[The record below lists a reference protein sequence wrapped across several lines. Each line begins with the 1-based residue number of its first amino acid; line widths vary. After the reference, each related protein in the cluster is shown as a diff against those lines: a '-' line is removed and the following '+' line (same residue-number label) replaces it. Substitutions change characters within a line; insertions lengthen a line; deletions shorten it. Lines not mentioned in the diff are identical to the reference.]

1 MSLPNY
7 LAQIKSSGI
16 YRFVWD
22 KSEIAGIPAQT
33 LRLVVGYSEKGPFN
47 TPVYITS
54 ATEFKSVYG
63 DISKKLEKRGIFF
76 HRLALQCLEKSPII
90 VLNLKKFQNET
101 VQASSFNVSDTVIK
115 QIETLVENIYDT
127 TRFWKLDPENIL
139 SATAAGDNS
148 TDEYKDKKYISI
160 SATDSKEGSC
170 SIFMRGYKPNGY
182 DVTINSWYS
191 AQGEEVPDYFAV
203 EKTEDGNTKTYNY
216 SSLLVSDFWAE
227 VFVFRGEFTPS
238 ICAAAPLNQYF
249 DIDGEEVKLKPYVLN
264 AFGEKID
271 TLTAL
276 ANDESSNFVN
286 SYNGCLL
293 PYFKNQLG
301 AYASLDLAFNIDNG
315 IHKMMMNLN
324 SDLLFDGT
332 LTIDKLVT
340 TGWTDKYAFGF
351 ELDKT
356 EQTCTLENGEIK
368 YSEYNGV
375 YEPDFIKYNL
385 SSDNLII
392 IDTEANNTETVYTF
406 AEYTEKTLEDATLK
420 VAWFTN
426 EEDETGIYVYEN
438 EIYTD
443 STNGL
448 EISDNLKIKT
458 QIKFDTLGITA
469 GNRIIVDD
477 NFYTISKVDDYE
489 IVAIDFEGNEK
500 PVKIIDEF
508 KLCNHSASITNTN
521 LKPIYFEGYTFA
533 ASKPDGTDDY
543 SKLKWQQN
551 ILSVLTE
558 YKGIRTALT
567 NRIDLDY
574 RYIVDTFEGLVETE
588 LHKELALIAK
598 EKDNAIALLN
608 FPAMKTF
615 KNCQYTS
622 FTDSQNRLQTKYIAE
637 GGNKQKAPGV
647 LFALVSEINGA
658 SYASYNTPLIFS
670 DGTVKTIVPAAGL
683 VSNDFMNKYETR
695 QPYYIVAGPT
705 YGRIKATGLVGPEY
719 NFTRADLDILEPM
732 GVNATVYVPRLGTY
746 INSNQ
751 TAKQNPVTALSKL
764 NVRELVIYLQD
775 EIEALL
781 QDYQW
786 EFNTQYLRDL
796 VKAKADTI
804 CERVKNNGG
813 LYNYLNVCDESNNTD
828 DVINNEMFV
837 LSTSI
842 EPGMGCGKM
851 VHELTIYKKGGMSSI
866 IK

>member
-22 KSEIAGIPAQT
+22 KSEIAGLPAET

-54 ATEFKSVYG
+54 AAEFKSVYG

-90 VLNLKKFQNET
+90 VLNLKKFKDEQ
-101 VQASSFNVSDTVIK
+101 VDAVSFDVYDTELKTIK
-115 QIETLVENIYDT
+115 LKVEDVFDT
-127 TRFWKLDPENIL
+127 TRFWKLDPEKIL
-139 SATAAGDNS
+139 EATSTSEENS
-148 TDEYKDKKYISI
+148 TDEDSKSKYISI
-160 SATDSKEGSC
+160 ATTDSKESSC

-182 DVTINSWYS
+182 DITVNSWYS
-191 AQGEEVPDYFAV
+191 AQGEEMPEYFSV
-203 EKTEDGNTKTYNY
+203 EGEGETVYNY
-216 SSLLVSDFWAE
+216 GSLLVSDFWAE

-249 DIDGEEVKLKPYVLN
+249 DIVEGKPQLKPYIVN

-276 ANDESSNFVN
+276 ANDESSNFIN

-324 SDLLFDGT
+324 SDLLFNGDVK
-332 LTIDKLVT
+332 INELVT
-340 TGWTDKYAFGF
+340 TGWLPENTSAFGF

-356 EQTCTLENGEIK
+356 TQNCTLDENGNIK
-368 YSEYNGV
+368 YSEV
-375 YEPDFIKYNL
+375 DFEPTFINYNL
-385 SSDNLII
+385 ENPFI
-392 IDTEANNTETVYTF
+392 TVKEGDEEVKYTF
-406 AEYTEKTLEDATLK
+406 VANVKSEDNNVYLYTTFKNDNDKTIIVYKDK
-420 VAWFTN
+420 VYDDPELTT
-426 EEDETGIYVYEN
+426 ESTGI
-438 EIYTD
+438 EI
-443 STNGL
+443 
-448 EISDNLKIKT
+448 IK
-458 QIKFDTLGITA
+458 QIKFITLGITV
-469 GNRIIVDD
+469 GNRIIFDEK
-477 NFYTISKVDDYE
+477 FYTISEVDDYYVKAFDFKGEE
-489 IVAIDFEGNEK
+489 IFIDINEAF
-500 PVKIIDEF
+500 D
-508 KLCNHSASITNTN
+508 LCNKSATITNTN
-521 LKPIYFEGYTFA
+521 LKPNYFEGYSFESA
-533 ASKPDGTDDY
+533 KPTSSSDFD
-543 SKLKWQQN
+543 KLKWQQN
-551 ILSVLTE
+551 ILSVLTD

-574 RYIVDTFEGLVETE
+574 RYIVDTFEGLIESE

-615 KNCQYTS
+615 KNCKYTS
-622 FTDSQNRLQTKYIAE
+622 FTDSQNRLQTKYIAA
-637 GGNKQKAPGV
+637 GGNKEKAPGL
-647 LFALVSEINGA
+647 LFSLVSEVNGA
-658 SYASYNTPLIFS
+658 SYVSYNTPLIFS

-683 VSNDFMNKYETR
+683 VSNNFMEKYQSR

-705 YGRIKATGLVGPEY
+705 YGRIIASGLVGPEY

-732 GVNATVYVPRLGTY
+732 GVNATVYVPRIGTY

-751 TAKQNPVTALSKL
+751 TAKQNPVTALSKI

-851 VHELTIYKKGGMSSI
+851 VHELTIYKKGQMSSI

>member
-90 VLNLKKFQNET
+90 VLNLKKFGTDVNKPEE
-101 VQASSFNVSDTVIK
+101 VDAVSFNVSDTPEASTLATEVI
-115 QIETLVENIYDT
+115 IPEGVEVEKIYDT
-127 TRFWKLDPENIL
+127 TRFWKLDPEKIL
-139 SATAAGDNS
+139 SATG
-148 TDEYKDKKYISI
+148 EEGKYISI

-203 EKTEDGNTKTYNY
+203 EKTEDGITKTYNY

-249 DIDGEEVKLKPYVLN
+249 NIDGEEVKLKPYVLN

-315 IHKMMMNLN
+315 VHKMMMNLN

-340 TGWTDKYAFGF
+340 TGWTDEYAFGF

-356 EQTCTLENGEIK
+356 EQVCSINQESLDIE
-368 YSEYNGV
+368 YSDYSGV
-375 YEPDFIKYNL
+375 YEPTFIKYALNAL
-385 SSDNLII
+385 ATPDLDEEQQTK
-392 IDTEANNTETVYTF
+392 ID
-406 AEYTEKTLEDATLK
+406 
-420 VAWFTN
+420 
-426 EEDETGIYVYEN
+426 
-438 EIYTD
+438 
-443 STNGL
+443 
-448 EISDNLKIKT
+448 KID
-458 QIKFDTLGITA
+458 FNTLGITV
-469 GNRIIVDD
+469 GNRILYPVSGD
-477 NFYTISKVDDYE
+477 NSYTIDDICTVTKISENKKE
-489 IVAIDFEGNEK
+489 ITAVNCSGTEYTFGIAESFI
-500 PVKIIDEF
+500 
-508 KLCNHSASITNTN
+508 LCNYSASITNTN

-533 ASKPDGTDDY
+533 ASKPEGTDDY

-558 YKGIRTALT
+558 YQGIRTALT

-683 VSNDFMNKYETR
+683 VSNDFMDKYETR

-851 VHELTIYKKGGMSSI
+851 VHELTIYKKGQMSSI

>member
-90 VLNLKKFQNET
+90 VLNLKKFGTDVNKPEM
-101 VQASSFNVSDTVIK
+101 VDAVSFNVSDAPKVSTSVTEVI
-115 QIETLVENIYDT
+115 IPEGVEVEKIYDT
-127 TRFWKLDPENIL
+127 TRFWKLDPEKIM
-139 SATAAGDNS
+139 SATG
-148 TDEYKDKKYISI
+148 EKDKYISI

-191 AQGEEVPDYFAV
+191 AQGEEVPDYFTI
-203 EKTEDGNTKTYNY
+203 EKTDEEDNTKTYNY
-216 SSLLVSDFWAE
+216 GSLLVSDFWAE
-227 VFVFRGEFTPS
+227 VFVFRGEFTPA

-324 SDLLFDGT
+324 SDLLFDET
-332 LTIDKLVT
+332 LTIDKLIT
-340 TGWTDKYAFGF
+340 TCWTDEYAFGI

-356 EQTCTLENGEIK
+356 EQVCSINQETLDIE
-368 YSEYNGV
+368 YSEYSGV
-375 YEPDFIKYNL
+375 YEPTFIKYEL
-385 SSDNLII
+385 DAVATPDLDEEQQTK
-392 IDTEANNTETVYTF
+392 ID
-406 AEYTEKTLEDATLK
+406 
-420 VAWFTN
+420 
-426 EEDETGIYVYEN
+426 
-438 EIYTD
+438 
-443 STNGL
+443 
-448 EISDNLKIKT
+448 KID
-458 QIKFDTLGITA
+458 FNTLGITT
-469 GNRIIVDD
+469 GNRILFPINSD
-477 NFYTISKVDDYE
+477 NSYTIDDIYTVSKISDDKKKIT
-489 IVAIDFEGNEK
+489 IVNYYG
-500 PVKIIDEF
+500 DEYQMELGENF
-508 KLCNHSASITNTN
+508 ILCNNSASITNTN

-533 ASKPDGTDDY
+533 ASKPDGADDY
-543 SKLKWQQN
+543 SKLQWQKN

-567 NRIDLDY
+567 NRVDLDY
-574 RYIVDTFEGLVETE
+574 RYIVDTFEAFVDTE
-588 LHKELALIAK
+588 VHKELALIAK

-683 VSNDFMNKYETR
+683 VSNDFMDKYETR

-813 LYNYLNVCDESNNTD
+813 LYNYLNVCDESNNTN

>member
-22 KSEIAGIPAQT
+22 KSEITGVPAQT

-90 VLNLKKFQNET
+90 VLNLKKFKDEE
-101 VQASSFNVSDTVIK
+101 VQAASFNVSDNAIK
-115 QIETLVENIYDT
+115 QIGTLVENIYDT
-127 TRFWKLDPENIL
+127 TRFWKLEPENIL
-139 SATAAGDNS
+139 SATASDVDNISDS
-148 TDEYKDKKYISI
+148 TRYTKYISI
-160 SATDSKEGSC
+160 ATTDSKESSC
-170 SIFMRGYKPNGY
+170 SVFIRGYKPNGY

-191 AQGEEVPDYFAV
+191 AQGEEMPEYFSV
-203 EKTEDGNTKTYNY
+203 EGEGETVYNY
-216 SSLLVSDFWAE
+216 GSLLVSDFWAE

-249 DIDGEEVKLKPYVLN
+249 DIVEGKPQLKPYIVN

-276 ANDESSNFVN
+276 ANDESSNFIN

-293 PYFKNQLG
+293 PYFKNKLG

-324 SDLLFDGT
+324 SDLLFNGDVK
-332 LTIDKLVT
+332 INELVT
-340 TGWTDKYAFGF
+340 TGWLPENTSAFGF

-356 EQTCTLENGEIK
+356 TQNCTLDENGNIK
-368 YSEYNGV
+368 YSEV
-375 YEPDFIKYNL
+375 DFEPTFINYNL
-385 SSDNLII
+385 ENTFII
-392 IDTEANNTETVYTF
+392 VKEDDEEVKYTF
-406 AEYTEKTLEDATLK
+406 VANVKSEDNNVYLYTTFKND
-420 VAWFTN
+420 N
-426 EEDETGIYVYEN
+426 DETIIVYKDKVYDNPELTTESTGI
-438 EIYTD
+438 EI
-443 STNGL
+443 
-448 EISDNLKIKT
+448 IK
-458 QIKFDTLGITA
+458 QIKFITLGITV
-469 GNRIIVDD
+469 GNRIVFDEK
-477 NFYTISKVDDYE
+477 FYTISEVDDYYVKAFNFKGEE
-489 IVAIDFEGNEK
+489 IFIDINEAF
-500 PVKIIDEF
+500 D
-508 KLCNHSASITNTN
+508 LCNKSATITNTN
-521 LKPIYFEGYTFA
+521 LKPNYFEGYAFESA
-533 ASKPDGTDDY
+533 KPASSSDFD
-543 SKLKWQQN
+543 KLKWQQN
-551 ILSVLTE
+551 ILSVLTD

-574 RYIVDTFEGLVETE
+574 RYIVDTFEGLIESE

-622 FTDSQNRLQTKYIAE
+622 FTDSQNRLQTKYIAA
-637 GGNKQKAPGV
+637 GGNKEKAPGL
-647 LFALVSEINGA
+647 LFSLVSEVNGA
-658 SYASYNTPLIFS
+658 SYASYNTPVIFS
-670 DGTVKTIVPAAGL
+670 DGTLKTIVPAAGL
-683 VSNDFMNKYETR
+683 VSNNFIDKYETR

-705 YGRIKATGLVGPEY
+705 YGRIISAGLVGPEY

-732 GVNATVYVPRLGTY
+732 GVNATVYVPRIGTY

-775 EIEALL
+775 AIEALL

-796 VKAKADTI
+796 IKAKADTI